1 MAGAIMSVISQD
13 LVFFFIPDCIFK
25 FGDLHLS
32 FWPLLLCLTVDCQDL
47 RGREGERSK
56 WVQEQTPSNIAQ
68 QNSSACDLVN
78 MVSSPLSISPS
89 KAPSEAFVL
98 HRGPLTLDLCQ
109 PHGPFLCADT
119 VLWSLLQ
126 DSFTAPE
133 EWKKQ
138 FFFSL
143 ETKWK
148 MNNWLLFYHS
158 FHLVS
163 PCWGG
168 GDNKNVIQ
176 VQHNERI
183 INCIWGKYKA
193 IKTKLLTFLWKSSI

>member
-47 RGREGERSK
+47 RGREGKRSK

-138 FFFSL
+138 FFFHWKQN
-143 ETKWK
+143 EKWTTDSSFII
-148 MNNWLLFYHS
+148 LFIS
-158 FHLVS
+158 CHLV
-163 PCWGG
+163 GG
-168 GDNKNVIQ
+168 VGI
-176 VQHNERI
+176 
-183 INCIWGKYKA
+183 
-193 IKTKLLTFLWKSSI
+193 IKTWYKCNTMKE